1 MCVEQGCL
9 LWWQDR
15 AGFLDEW
22 RNAFWSKF
30 FSETPCKSFPILA
43 TPYLAKSSSKFLNH
57 MVDEKE
63 ILQDSTWQNI
73 YLWKTNIAQLW
84 WAPLIR
90 VCFKHFKDILTPKFC
105 ALCLVRT
112 HPPHIT
118 AETTFPTKLFFFFF
132 IFSIFLLF
140 FFSFFF
146 VFLYFCIFVPST
158 SNIHQRKQA
167 APKIWHSHRIHW
179 RRNMLTE
186 WIVVWLPTHKNFDV
200 RPLEIEFLKRWW
212 WWWQQWDAKR
222 NLAWGRMVD
231 LFSIDQSW
239 SSAG

>member
-73 YLWKTNIAQLW
+73 YLYKTNIAQLW

-118 AETTFPTKLFFFFF
+118 AETTFPTELLFFFF
-132 IFSIFLLF
+132 IFSIFLLRYESSTLILYKELSSPIF
-140 FFSFFF
+140 QSCLSVSQSGIGNTCPDLHF
-146 VFLYFCIFVPST
+146 VQYI
-158 SNIHQRKQA
+158 KA
-167 APKIWHSHRIHW
+167 
-179 RRNMLTE
+179 
-186 WIVVWLPTHKNFDV
+186 
-200 RPLEIEFLKRWW
+200 
-212 WWWQQWDAKR
+212 
-222 NLAWGRMVD
+222 
-231 LFSIDQSW
+231 
-239 SSAG
+239 

>member
-63 ILQDSTWQNI
+63 ILQDSTWHNI

-90 VCFKHFKDILTPKFC
+90 VCFKHFKDILTTKFC
-105 ALCLVRT
+105 ALCLVGT

-140 FFSFFF
+140 LFFSFFF
-146 VFLYFCIFVPST
+146 VFLYFCT
-158 SNIHQRKQA
+158 QHKQYP
-167 APKIWHSHRIHW
+167 PKEAGSS
-179 RRNMLTE
+179 
-186 WIVVWLPTHKNFDV
+186 K
-200 RPLEIEFLKRWW
+200 
-212 WWWQQWDAKR
+212 
-222 NLAWGRMVD
+222 NLAFPPYPLAEKHVD
-231 LFSIDQSW
+231 RVDSGMI
-239 SSAG
+239 AYT